1 MNKNDLIPFGF
12 LGKPHGLK
20 GNVSIRFFNEKSKL
34 LRIDDKIF
42 FKNQDRYFLTIKDI
56 NYNSKKNLIRFIECS
71 SRNEIEKFSNEKFYI
86 SKDIFPEL
94 ENDENYFIDYIDCY
108 LFDQNENRIGKII
121 DVVPIQ
127 GNDVL
132 LIDTNLGQK
141 MVPFAKQL
149 ILFFDKNSKKLVMTL
164 HKGILE

>member
-34 LRIDDKIF
+34 LKIDDKIF

-94 ENDENYFIDYIDCY
+94 QNDENYFIDYIDCY
-108 LFDQNENRIGKII
+108 LFDQNENRIGKIV

>member
-1 MNKNDLIPFGF
+1 LNKNDLIPFGF

-108 LFDQNENRIGKII
+108 LFDQNENRIGKIV

>member
-34 LRIDDKIF
+34 LKIDDKIF

-71 SRNEIEKFSNEKFYI
+71 CRNEIEKFSNEKFYI

-108 LFDQNENRIGKII
+108 LFDQNENRIGKIV

>member
-1 MNKNDLIPFGF
+1 LNKNDLIPFGF

>member
-1 MNKNDLIPFGF
+1 MQQMNEN
-12 LGKPHGLK
+12 
-20 GNVSIRFFNEKSKL
+20 SS
-34 LRIDDKIF
+34 
-42 FKNQDRYFLTIKDI
+42 QTIKELSEDKEI
-56 NYNSKKNLIRFIECS
+56 QNLS
-71 SRNEIEKFSNEKFYI
+71 
-86 SKDIFPEL
+86 EL

-108 LFDQNENRIGKII
+108 LFDQNENRIGKIV

-149 ILFFDKNSKKLVMTL
+149 ILFFDKNSKK
-164 HKGILE
+164 

>member
-42 FKNQDRYFLTIKDI
+42 FKDQDRYFLTIKDI

-108 LFDQNENRIGKII
+108 LFDQNENRIGKIV

>member
-108 LFDQNENRIGKII
+108 LFDQNENRIGKIV

-149 ILFFDKNSKKLVMTL
+149 ILFFDKNSRKLVMTL

>member
-108 LFDQNENRIGKII
+108 LFDQNENRIGKIV

>member
-34 LRIDDKIF
+34 LKIDDKIF

-108 LFDQNENRIGKII
+108 LFDQNENRIGKIV

>member
-1 MNKNDLIPFGF
+1 MKYIIQDMHLNVNVILE
-12 LGKPHGLK
+12 
-20 GNVSIRFFNEKSKL
+20 GNT
-34 LRIDDKIF
+34 KI
-42 FKNQDRYFLTIKDI
+42 
-56 NYNSKKNLIRFIECS
+56 
-71 SRNEIEKFSNEKFYI
+71 
-86 SKDIFPEL
+86 
-94 ENDENYFIDYIDCY
+94 
-108 LFDQNENRIGKII
+108 FDQNENRIGKIV

>member
-108 LFDQNENRIGKII
+108 LFDQNENRIGKIV

-132 LIDTNLGQK
+132 LVDTNLGQK

>member
-1 MNKNDLIPFGF
+1 M
-12 LGKPHGLK
+12 
-20 GNVSIRFFNEKSKL
+20 
-34 LRIDDKIF
+34 
-42 FKNQDRYFLTIKDI
+42 TIKDI

-71 SRNEIEKFSNEKFYI
+71 SRNEIEKFSNEKYYI

-108 LFDQNENRIGKII
+108 LFDQNENRIGKIV

>member
-42 FKNQDRYFLTIKDI
+42 FKNQDRCFLTIKDI
-56 NYNSKKNLIRFIECS
+56 NYNSKRNLIKFVECS
-71 SRNEIEKFSNEKFYI
+71 SRNEIEKFSNKIYFIEKALL
-86 SKDIFPEL
+86 PEL

-108 LFDQNENRIGKII
+108 LFDQSDNRIGKII
-121 DVVPIQ
+121 DVVPIRD
-127 GNDVL
+127 NDVL
-132 LIDTNLGQK
+132 LVDTNLGQK

-149 ILFFDKNSKKLVMTL
+149 ILFFDKDNKKLVMTI
-164 HKGILE
+164 HKGMFE